1 MDTEGQLWM
10 FREQEVLQHSPSWLR
25 WWADN
30 PTILSH
36 TDLMSWHAL
45 LAAGQLA
52 VEHDRPVSFPMM
64 LQLPGG
70 GRWVQCRARRL
81 SDTDWEVLS
90 KLTPPGVMD
99 TAYSVL
105 YHAPVGLGVLDKTL
119 NPIET
124 NPRLEQ
130 VLGILKVDTGAQYTF
145 RSSCERTLNTRQEQ
159 QAILHL
165 KDLTLTIKTFPV
177 PLPELH
183 VGVSIQDVTDQLR
196 TASAL
201 QESRQSFRRLLENI
215 TDAVFAVDREHR
227 FVYLNPPA
235 ERLLGRSGSEMM
247 GKMLWTEFPE
257 LAAHPRFSLYQR
269 NPDHHD
275 KITFEL
281 HFPGQDMWMEVRA
294 HPSREGLIV
303 FFQDVTE
310 RHIADARLR
319 QSEERFR
326 SLSESNL
333 TGVVF
338 SRPNGKLIYLNDA
351 FCRITG
357 YSREELFFMNWN
369 DLTPPEWDEVE
380 AEAME
385 HLNLYGSMQPY
396 QKEFFH
402 QAGHRVPV
410 MVSPTRFT
418 VQGEEHYAAFVLDLT
433 EIKRTEQALRD
444 SESRLKGMI
453 EVQKRFVSDA
463 SHELRAPLTAIQGNI
478 ELLKKYPRMSDEDKQ
493 EALDEA
499 QREAQRLGRLV
510 SDLLALARSDAG
522 AQLRLNIV
530 RLKPLVMQAWSEAHH
545 LLKGQNLIL
554 SEVEDLE
561 LDGNADRLKQLMV
574 ILLDNAIKYTP
585 EGGKVDLSLVQV
597 NSHAI
602 LKVKDTGI
610 GIATEDLPRVF
621 DRFYRADPSR
631 TRDQEDPGGSG
642 LGLSIAHW
650 IVEQH
655 KGHIRLESQLGVGTT
670 VIVEL
675 PLSVQQ
681 EPVKAPGVF

>member
-10 FREQEVLQHSPSWLR
+10 FREQDILQYSSSWLR

-30 PTILSH
+30 PSIGAH
-36 TDLMSWHAL
+36 TDPMSWHTL

-52 VEHDRPVSFPMM
+52 REQDRPIGFPML

-70 GRWVQCRARRL
+70 SRWVQCRAKRIN
-81 SDTDWEVLS
+81 DTDWEVLS
-90 KLTPPGVMD
+90 KLTPAGIMD
-99 TAYSVL
+99 TVYSVL

-119 NPIET
+119 TPLES

-130 VLGILKVDTGAQYTF
+130 VMVVLKQDAGAQYTF
-145 RSSCERTLNTRQEQ
+145 RTSCERTLNTRQEQ

-165 KDLTLTIKTFPV
+165 SDLTLTVKTFPV

-183 VGVSIQDVTDQLR
+183 VGVSVHDVTDQLR

-215 TDAVFAVDREHR
+215 TDAVFAVDRDFK
-227 FVYLNPPA
+227 FVYLNPTA
-235 ERLLGRSGSEMM
+235 ERLLGRSNSDLM
-247 GKMLWTEFPE
+247 GKHLWTELPE
-257 LAAHPRFSLYQR
+257 LAAQPALKPHQSSL
-269 NPDHHD
+269 DHFD
-275 KITFEL
+275 KVAFEM
-281 HFPGQDMWMEVRA
+281 FFETQNVWMEVRA
-294 HPSREGLIV
+294 HPSREGLTV

-310 RHIADARLR
+310 RHMADARIR

-326 SLSESNL
+326 SLAESNL

-338 SRPNGKLIYLNDA
+338 SRPNGKLIYINDA
-351 FCRITG
+351 FCQITG
-357 YSREELFFMNWN
+357 HSREELFFMNWN
-369 DLTPPEWDEVE
+369 DMTPLDWEGVE
-380 AEAME
+380 LEARE
-385 HLNLYGSMQPY
+385 HLSLYGSMQPY
-396 QKEFFH
+396 QREFLH
-402 QAGHRVPV
+402 KDGHRVPV
-410 MVSPTRFT
+410 MVSPTRFM
-418 VQGEEHYAAFVLDLT
+418 VQGEEHDAAFILDLT
-433 EIKRTEQALRD
+433 DIKRTEQALRD
-444 SESRLKGMI
+444 SEARLRSMI

-478 ELLKKYPRMSDEDKQ
+478 ELLKKYPRMPAEDKQ

-522 AQLRLNIV
+522 AQLRLGMV
-530 RLKPLVMQAWSEAHH
+530 RLKPLVMQSWSEAHH
-545 LLKGQNLIL
+545 LIKGQHLIL
-554 SEVEDLE
+554 QEVEDFE
-561 LDGNADRLKQLMV
+561 MEGNADRLKQLLI

-585 EGGKVDLSLVQV
+585 DDGKVTLSLTCE
-597 NSHAI
+597 NGHAL
-602 LKVKDTGI
+602 LKVQDTGI
-610 GIATEDLPRVF
+610 GISKEDLPRVF

-642 LGLSIAHW
+642 LGLSIAQW

-655 KGHIRLESQLGVGTT
+655 KGQIRLDSELGKGTRVT
-670 VIVEL
+670 VQL
-675 PLSVQQ
+675 PLSMHQ
-681 EPVKAPGVF
+681 EAVRA

>member
-10 FREQEVLQHSPSWLR
+10 FRGQEVLQHSPSWLR

-52 VEHDRPVSFPMM
+52 VEQDRPVSFPMM

-119 NPIET
+119 TPIET

-130 VLGILKVDTGAQYTF
+130 VLVTLRGDAGAQYTF

-165 KDLTLTIKTFPV
+165 KDLTLTLKTFPV

-215 TDAVFAVDREHR
+215 TDAVFAVDREFK

-247 GKMLWTEFPE
+247 GKNLWAEFPGLTE
-257 LAAHPRFSLYQR
+257 HPRFSQYQR
-269 NPDHHD
+269 TLDPHE
-275 KITFEL
+275 KMAFEM
-281 HFPGQDMWMEVRA
+281 HFPQQEVWMEVRA

-338 SRPNGKLIYLNDA
+338 SRPNGKLIYINDA

-369 DLTPPEWDEVE
+369 DLTPPEWDGVE

-385 HLNLYGSMQPY
+385 HLSLYGSMQPY

-402 QAGHRVPV
+402 QNGHRVPV
-410 MVSPTRFT
+410 MVSPTRFM

-444 SESRLKGMI
+444 SEARLRGMI

-478 ELLKKYPRMSDEDKQ
+478 ELLKKYPRMPDEDKQ

-522 AQLRLNIV
+522 AQLRLNTV

-574 ILLDNAIKYTP
+574 ILLDNAIKYTLP
-585 EGGKVDLSLVQV
+585 GGKVDLSLVEV
-597 NSHAI
+597 NSRAI
-602 LKVKDTGI
+602 LKVRDTGI
-610 GIATEDLPRVF
+610 GIAEEDLPRVF

-655 KGHIRLESQLGVGTT
+655 KGHIRLESKLGVGTT
-670 VIVEL
+670 VVVEL

-681 EPVKAPGVF
+681 EPVKVPGVF

>member
-1 MDTEGQLWM
+1 MDMEGQLWV
-10 FREQEVLQHSPSWLR
+10 FRQQEVLQYSLSWLR

-30 PTILSH
+30 PTILTH
-36 TDLMSWHAL
+36 TDLMSWHTL
-45 LAAGQLA
+45 LSAGQLA
-52 VEHDRPVSFPMM
+52 VEQDRPVSFPML

-81 SDTDWEVLS
+81 NETDWEVLS
-90 KLTPPGVMD
+90 KLAPAGVMD

-105 YHAPVGLGVLDKTL
+105 YHAPVGLGVLDKAL

-130 VLGILKVDTGAQYTF
+130 MLVILRTDTGAQYTF
-145 RSSCERTLNTRQEQ
+145 RTSCERTLNTRQDQ
-159 QAILHL
+159 QTILHL
-165 KDLTLTIKTFPV
+165 SDLTLTIKTFPV

-215 TDAVFAVDREHR
+215 TDAVFAVDREHK
-227 FVYLNPPA
+227 FVYLNPPV
-235 ERLLGRSGSEMM
+235 EKLLGRSGSDMM
-247 GKMLWTEFPE
+247 GRHLWTEFPD
-257 LAAHPRFSLYQR
+257 LAAHPIFGQYQR
-269 NPDHHD
+269 SPDHTE
-275 KITFEL
+275 KVAFEM
-281 HFPGQDMWMEVRA
+281 HFVQQNVWMEVRA

-310 RHIADARLR
+310 RHLADARLR

-338 SRPNGKLIYLNDA
+338 SRTNGKLIYINDA

-357 YSREELFFMNWN
+357 YSREELFFMDWN
-369 DLTPPEWDEVE
+369 ELTPVEWEGVE
-380 AEAME
+380 AEARE
-385 HLNLYGSMQPY
+385 HLTLYGSMQPY

-402 QAGHRVPV
+402 KSGDRIPV

-418 VQGEEHYAAFVLDLT
+418 VQGEEHYAAFILDLT

-444 SESRLKGMI
+444 SESRLRGMI

-478 ELLKKYPRMSDEDKQ
+478 ELLKKYPRMPAEDKQ

-522 AQLRLNIV
+522 AQLRLGIV
-530 RLKPLVMQAWSEAHH
+530 RLKPLIMQAWSEAHH
-545 LLKGQNLIL
+545 LLRGQRLIL
-554 SEVEDLE
+554 SEIDDIELE
-561 LDGNADRLKQLMV
+561 GNADRLKQLLV
-574 ILLDNAIKYTP
+574 ILLDNAIKYTL
-585 EGGKVDLSLVQV
+585 EDGKVDLSLTRNQA
-597 NSHAI
+597 HAI

-610 GIATEDLPRVF
+610 GIAAEDLPRVF

-675 PLSVQQ
+675 PLSVHQ
-681 EPVKAPGVF
+681 ESVRA